1 MELTVFDLVFM
12 LVMGVA
18 IGALLGAWFT
28 VEALRAGDRI
38 LNRDGSVLVVGRE
51 HPQRGAVDLEVAS

>member
-12 LVMGVA
+12 MVMGLG
-18 IGALLGAWFT
+18 IGLLLGAWFT
-28 VEALRAGDRI
+28 IEVLRAGDRI

-51 HPQRGAVDLEVAS
+51 HPERAADDLEGAA